1 MEFFFFGNT
10 MLFIYYLIM
19 NCLLQYGIENL
30 WGKAELGNAIMQIAF
45 IEFVKKGE
53 RERGDIF
60 P

>member
-1 MEFFFFGNT
+1 
-10 MLFIYYLIM
+10 M